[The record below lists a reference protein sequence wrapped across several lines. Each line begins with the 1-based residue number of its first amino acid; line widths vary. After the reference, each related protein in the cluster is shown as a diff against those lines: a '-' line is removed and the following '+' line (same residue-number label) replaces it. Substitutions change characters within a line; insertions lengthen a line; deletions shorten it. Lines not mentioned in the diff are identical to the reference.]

1 MKTLYQMHRKRLLI
15 GMCSWNNAQLLK
27 ICINSILPNIDL
39 SIDGIAVVLNESDLE
54 SINFLHDLKI
64 PFISIPENRGV
75 LAIDYLIPFIQNS
88 EYFLNSNDD
97 MVFSK
102 GFAEDLIQIIE
113 NHYPCSA
120 SCSLVENFGSNNGCV
135 YVDTSLENIYEEET
149 LNKFLNFSK
158 LGKYKR
164 DYHIISYNH
173 PICVKS
179 SDFLEI
185 GGYSG
190 DWDMDFASGYAR
202 DDMFAYNLLSI
213 HNGNFKFIASKNSW
227 VFHASSA
234 SMKRLPNEIRF
245 QHNQDTFIQKTG
257 NSINALRNFIG
268 IFSPIN

>member
-1 MKTLYQMHRKRLLI
+1 
-15 GMCSWNNAQLLK
+15 
-27 ICINSILPNIDL
+27 
-39 SIDGIAVVLNESDLE
+39 
-54 SINFLHDLKI
+54 
-64 PFISIPENRGV
+64 
-75 LAIDYLIPFIQNS
+75 
-88 EYFLNSNDD
+88 